1 MPNPIP
7 NKPDAAKA
15 ATAFLLVGC
24 LAVNLAASICF
35 KEGGTD
41 QAHRWTFFIGG
52 NALGISATFLMMLI
66 YPRMNVNVAMV
77 FIASGLFILT
87 QALFWMIYH
96 TPLTGLQ
103 FLGIGL
109 ITSGTV
115 LATWPK
121 PTVASK
127 AVR

>member
-1 MPNPIP
+1 MPNSP
-7 NKPDAAKA
+7 NKPDASMA
-15 ATAFLLVGC
+15 ATALLLAGC

-41 QAHRWTFFIGG
+41 QAHRWTYFIGG
-52 NALGISATFLMMLI
+52 NALGISATVLMMLL
-66 YPRMNVNVAMV
+66 YPRLNVNVAMV
-77 FIASGLFILT
+77 FISSGLFILT